1 MKKTMKLS
9 VILGILIS
17 VVYSIVNVAFGQNE
31 GWSIGNET
39 VFTSRRVGIGTP
51 NPQGALDIVGGLN
64 IEGDLNLT
72 GSLHGPSEPAA
83 PGQDG
88 ANLTIAAQDGGPSDR
103 TVPAGNGG
111 NIILLPGLFGSTVER
126 GFVGIG
132 TDTPEAELDVM
143 GTVQALTVQALS
155 VVELSD
161 ARLKTNIAE
170 LHDVLEKVTK
180 IRGVSFER
188 NDVYKQIHKT
198 TGKRELGVLAQ
209 EIEAM
214 FPELVTT
221 WGEEN
226 YKAVNYG
233 RLTAVL
239 IEAIK
244 ELQAEKNTQVAALE
258 TRLSRLEQALGNR
271 SKPAHAALFGGSAAW
286 MLLGG
291 LFLVS
296 ALVGQRR
303 WSLRL
308 QPPAS

>member
-1 MKKTMKLS
+1 MKNTMRLS
-9 VILGILIS
+9 VILGMLIS
-17 VVYSIVNVAFGQNE
+17 MVYGMANVSFGQDG
-31 GWSIGNET
+31 GWTIGNET
-39 VFTSRRVGIGTP
+39 VFTSRRVGIGTA
-51 NPQGALDIVGGLN
+51 NPQGALDIVG
-64 IEGDLNLT
+64 DLNLT
-72 GSLHGPSEPAA
+72 GSLYGSSGPTA

-88 ANLTIAAQDGGPSDR
+88 ADLTIAAQDGGPSDQ

-111 NIILLPGLFGSTVER
+111 NIILLPGLLGDSGAER
-126 GFVGIG
+126 HFVGIG
-132 TDTPEAELDVM
+132 TVTPAATLDVM
-143 GTVQALTVQALS
+143 GTIQALS
-155 VVELSD
+155 VEEVSD

-170 LHDVLEKVTK
+170 LHNVLEKVTK

-188 NDVYKQIHKT
+188 NHVYKQMDKP

-209 EIEAM
+209 EVETM

-244 ELQAEKNTQVAALE
+244 ELQAEKNTQVTALE
-258 TRLSRLEQALGNR
+258 TRLSRLEQILGNR
-271 SKPAHAALFGGSAAW
+271 SKPEHTALFGGADAS

-291 LFLVS
+291 LFLVGV
-296 ALVGQRR
+296 LVGQRR
-303 WSLRL
+303 WGPRP
-308 QPPAS
+308 QPPTSR